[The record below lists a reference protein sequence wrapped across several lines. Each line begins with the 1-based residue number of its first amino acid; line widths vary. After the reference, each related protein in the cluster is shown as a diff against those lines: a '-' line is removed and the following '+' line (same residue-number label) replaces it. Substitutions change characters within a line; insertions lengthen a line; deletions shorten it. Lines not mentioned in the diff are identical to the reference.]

1 MNSRDT
7 ASSFLYDINTVL
19 IFSLIYSILFSTNIV
34 EGTTTSML
42 LFFIYYYYYNV
53 VVVIRCSL
61 TLFETLLKRTDT
73 YTEKDFPQLS
83 PTFLGAKVININLV
97 WRYLTVA
104 ARATR
109 WNKSYSP
116 FLCWSH
122 FNLISWKLKNPVGSE
137 LSSQLRANNL

>member
-1 MNSRDT
+1 MNSIDT
-7 ASSFLYDINTVL
+7 AWSFLYDINTVL

-34 EGTTTSML
+34 ERTEKKRRNVII
-42 LFFIYYYYYNV
+42 IYYTN

-61 TLFETLLKRTDT
+61 TPLETLTKRTDI
-73 YTEKDFPQLS
+73 YAKKDFPQLS
-83 PTFLGAKVININLV
+83 PIFLGTTVINTNLV
-97 WRYLTVA
+97 SRYLTVA
-104 ARATR
+104 ARETPG
-109 WNKSYSP
+109 NKSYSP